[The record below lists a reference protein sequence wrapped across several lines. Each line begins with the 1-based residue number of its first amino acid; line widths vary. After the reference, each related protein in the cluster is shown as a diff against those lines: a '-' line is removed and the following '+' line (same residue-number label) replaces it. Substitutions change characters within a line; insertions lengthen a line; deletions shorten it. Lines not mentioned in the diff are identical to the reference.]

1 MRKNALVHTVLRTCR
16 DINTIVKSKELVQFA
31 YALTVPA
38 HTGTQVAIN
47 TSTYKAINARTATSI
62 LFVFGEEASDSN
74 LIP

>member
-62 LFVFGEEASDSN
+62 LFVFVEDASDSN